1 MWWLGAHG
9 GAGESTLEELFS
21 GSRAADHSWPL
32 TAANQAPARVV
43 LTARTHARGL
53 SAAQSAIREWAG
65 ADVQVLLLGL
75 VLIADAPGRLPRGLR
90 QLADLIAG
98 GVPAVWWLP
107 WIEAWRVGEPP
118 APHNAPKVVRQ
129 LLEDLQA
136 MTEAEPRE
144 NGRALM
150 SHTPPTAVT
159 KTSTERTRDVAPAD
173 PRCHQP
179 GAGEGAPGAGKLTT
193 ILQWTAWGVFA
204 LCVGGVLISA
214 AKLAHSHQQGYGG
227 ASQHTT
233 SLVWTLVACVIAGS
247 SAAIV
252 GALS

>member
-1 MWWLGAHG
+1 MTLVYVNNMEVTEEVGAAGRMRLAGGGGQGGVVLPGPRDRLRRRRLDDGEQAVVWWLGAHG

-53 SAAQSAIREWAG
+53 RAAQSAIREWAG
-65 ADVQVLLLGL
+65 GDVGVLLLGL

-118 APHNAPKVVRQ
+118 APHNAPKAVRQ

-136 MTEAEPRE
+136 MTEAASHSE

-159 KTSTERTRDVAPAD
+159 QDVNRKD
-173 PRCHQP
+173 
-179 GAGEGAPGAGKLTT
+179 
-193 ILQWTAWGVFA
+193 
-204 LCVGGVLISA
+204 
-214 AKLAHSHQQGYGG
+214 
-227 ASQHTT
+227 
-233 SLVWTLVACVIAGS
+233 
-247 SAAIV
+247 
-252 GALS
+252 